1 MKKQKGPKEVTLTGF
16 VIPEEWD
23 NNDNVIAI
31 AISTEDEDYLVERNK
46 PGEELYDF
54 LDEDVEATGF
64 VREDK
69 DGTKHIS
76 VTSYEILHVDDYDED
91 EDYDG
96 YEDGYEDSDY
106 EGKEYH

>member
-1 MKKQKGPKEVTLTGF
+1 MKKQKAPKELTLTGF

-46 PGEELYDF
+46 QGEELYDF
-54 LDEDVEATGF
+54 LDEDVEVTGF

-76 VTSYEILHVDDYDED
+76 ITTYEILHIDDYDED
-91 EDYDG
+91 NDYGDYDDD
-96 YEDGYEDSDY
+96 YEDFGH

>member
-1 MKKQKGPKEVTLTGF
+1 MKRQKGPKEMTLAGF

-54 LDEDVEATGF
+54 LDEDVEVTGF
-64 VREDK
+64 VVEDK

-76 VTSYEILHVDDYDED
+76 ITTYEILQSDDYDED
-91 EDYDG
+91 DDYGDYD
-96 YEDGYEDSDY
+96 EDDDDSDY
-106 EGKEYH
+106 EGKGYH